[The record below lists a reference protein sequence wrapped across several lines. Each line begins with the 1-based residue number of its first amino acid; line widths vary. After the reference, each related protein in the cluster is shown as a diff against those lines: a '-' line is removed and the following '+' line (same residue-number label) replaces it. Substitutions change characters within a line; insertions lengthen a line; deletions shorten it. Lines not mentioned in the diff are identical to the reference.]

1 MYSSLSSN
9 DFPFI
14 LFWLNLRTQA
24 GYAERSTPQ
33 QTVWWT
39 EQNYIREPKKTH
51 DTGSL
56 NILTSGLLSPCWA
69 AASSSRSKS
78 HLTGGGKW
86 GGTFRIVPKKS
97 STNFWIVPLVE
108 SSRVRKI
115 SGMDLWE
122 RAAKQETINN
132 HTAFATV
139 SKGMFGNICRK
150 IFRKNLRKKTVF
162 WTRIRIDIG
171 RLDPDPDPHVG
182 NSISGTQTWSTK
194 KWKSLQIL

>member
-1 MYSSLSSN
+1 MNRIKISK
-9 DFPFI
+9 
-14 LFWLNLRTQA
+14 
-24 GYAERSTPQ
+24 
-33 QTVWWT
+33 
-39 EQNYIREPKKTH
+39 REPKKTH
-51 DTGSL
+51 DTVSL

-122 RAAKQETINN
+122 RAAKQETINDQSYRIHYSYKRN
-132 HTAFATV
+132 V
-139 SKGMFGNICRK
+139 RK
-150 IFRKNLRKKTVF
+150 PLEDNFSFEFVRISARHPRGGPLPSGSNEENKSGARRVVYLR
-162 WTRIRIDIG
+162 
-171 RLDPDPDPHVG
+171 
-182 NSISGTQTWSTK
+182 
-194 KWKSLQIL
+194 